1 MVKRNSFFK
10 QIVFVCLFGI
20 TLTSCKPKEN
30 LLPNSPGEIN
40 LQQFVAIGDGNTAG
54 YMDDALYQYGQQNSL
69 GSILQT
75 QLQLVGAGE
84 IYLPLMGSAN
94 IGTNS
99 SLLSKLILGYKTDCL
114 GATGLSPVRFAQQGE
129 VGALTTSVY
138 SSQNKFTNFGIPGF
152 RMIDISSSQIGNPND
167 QKYNPYFGRM
177 SKDQF
182 TWPVWSGD
190 WSSVQ
195 ENIFDGGYPT
205 FCSIYLGIEDVL
217 PYARSGATTNPM
229 SPLLGLPGIGFEES
243 LTQLCEQLNSQNV
256 KAVVGTIP
264 DITQMP
270 YFTTIPYNGLNLD
283 AEKAASL
290 NQIYGPLGF
299 SFIVGS
305 NPFMIEDPNAGTFGV
320 RPMVE
325 GELILLSV
333 PLDSMKC
340 HQYGSV
346 YPLRDEFVLTSAEL
360 QVIRNQI
367 LAYNQVIR
375 QHSNLYGFALAETA
389 DFYAKLNDGFVY
401 NGVSM
406 SSKFVSGGAYS
417 LDGIHLNP
425 RGNALL
431 ANVFIN
437 AINKTYKSTIPFAN
451 ALFYSSTY
459 FP

>member
-1 MVKRNSFFK
+1 MVKGNSFYTQLFL
-10 QIVFVCLFGI
+10 VCLCGMA
-20 TLTSCKPKEN
+20 LSSCKPKEK
-30 LLPNSPGEIN
+30 LAPMSPGEIN

-69 GSILQT
+69 GAILQT

-99 SLLSKLILGYKTDCL
+99 SFLSKLILGYKTDCL
-114 GATGLSPVRFAQQGE
+114 GGIGLSPVRFAQQGE
-129 VGALTTSVY
+129 VASLTTSAY
-138 SSQNKFTNFGIPGF
+138 SPQNKFTNFGVPGL
-152 RMIDISSSQIGNPND
+152 RMIDMVSTAFGNINLPQHNA
-167 QKYNPYFGRM
+167 FFARM

-182 TWPVWSGD
+182 NLPGSGNYL
-190 WSSVQ
+190 SVQ

-217 PYARSGATTNPM
+217 PYARSGATQNLM
-229 SPLLGLPGIGFEES
+229 SPLAGFPGIGFEES

-283 AEKAASL
+283 EANAASL

-299 SFIVGS
+299 SFTVGS
-305 NPFMIEDPNAGTFGV
+305 NSFMIEDPAAGAFGV

-346 YPLRDEFVLTSAEL
+346 YPLRDEFVLTLAEL

-367 LAYNQVIR
+367 LAYNQIIR
-375 QHSNLYGFALAETA
+375 QKSNFYGFAIAETA
-389 DFYAKLNDGFVY
+389 DFYKKLNDGFVY

-406 SSKFVSGGAYS
+406 SAKFVSGGAYS

-437 AINKTYKSTIPFAN
+437 AINKTYKSTIPLAN

>member
-1 MVKRNSFFK
+1 
-10 QIVFVCLFGI
+10 
-20 TLTSCKPKEN
+20 
-30 LLPNSPGEIN
+30 
-40 LQQFVAIGDGNTAG
+40 
-54 YMDDALYQYGQQNSL
+54 MDDALYQYGQQNSL
-69 GSILQT
+69 GAILQT

-84 IYLPLMGSAN
+84 IYNPLMGSAN
-94 IGTNS
+94 IGANS

-129 VGALTTSVY
+129 ALTASVY
-138 SSQNKFTNFGIPGF
+138 SSQNKYSNFGVPGL
-152 RMIDISSSQIGNPND
+152 RMIDMVSTSFGNINLPQHNA
-167 QKYNPYFGRM
+167 FFARM

-182 TWPVWSGD
+182 NLPGSGD
-190 WSSVQ
+190 YSSVQ

-217 PYARSGATTNPM
+217 PYARSGATQNPM
-229 SPLLGLPGIGFEES
+229 SPLAGFPGLGFEES
-243 LTQLCEQLNSQNV
+243 LIQLCGQLYSQNV

-283 AEKAASL
+283 DEKAASL

-299 SFIVGS
+299 SFSVGS
-305 NPFMIEDPNAGTFGV
+305 NPFMIEDPAAGAFGV

-346 YPLRDEFVLTSAEL
+346 YPLRDEFVLTLAEL
-360 QVIRNQI
+360 QEIRNQI

-375 QHSNLYGFALAETA
+375 QYANFHGFAIAETA
-389 DFYAKLNDGFVY
+389 EFYTKLYDGFVY
-401 NGVSM
+401 NGVAM
-406 SSKFVSGGAYS
+406 SAKFVSGGAYS

-431 ANVFIN
+431 ANVFIK
-437 AINKTYKSTIPFAN
+437 AINKTYKSSIPFAN

>member
-30 LLPNSPGEIN
+30 LLPNTPGEIN
-40 LQQFVAIGDGNTAG
+40 LQRFVAIGDGNTAG

-69 GSILQT
+69 GAILQT

-84 IYLPLMGSAN
+84 IYNPLMGSAN
-94 IGTNS
+94 IGANS

-129 VGALTTSVY
+129 ALTASVY
-138 SSQNKFTNFGIPGF
+138 SSQNKYSNFGVPGL
-152 RMIDISSSQIGNPND
+152 RMIDMVSTSFGNINLPQHNA
-167 QKYNPYFGRM
+167 FFARM

-182 TWPVWSGD
+182 NLPGSGNY
-190 WSSVQ
+190 SSVQ

-217 PYARSGATTNPM
+217 PYARSGATQNPM
-229 SPLLGLPGIGFEES
+229 SPLAGFPGLGFEES
-243 LTQLCEQLNSQNV
+243 LIQLCGQLYSQNV

-283 AEKAASL
+283 DEKAASL

-299 SFIVGS
+299 SFSVGS
-305 NPFMIEDPNAGTFGV
+305 NPFMIEDPAAGAFGV

-346 YPLRDEFVLTSAEL
+346 YPLRDEFVLTLAEL
-360 QVIRNQI
+360 QEIRNQI

-375 QHSNLYGFALAETA
+375 QYANFHGFAIAETA
-389 DFYAKLNDGFVY
+389 EFYTKLYDGFVY
-401 NGVSM
+401 NGVAM
-406 SSKFVSGGAYS
+406 SAKFVSGGAYS

-431 ANVFIN
+431 ANVFIK
-437 AINKTYKSTIPFAN
+437 AINKTYKSSIPFAN

>member
-10 QIVFVCLFGI
+10 QIVFVCLLGI

-69 GSILQT
+69 GAILQT

-84 IYLPLMGSAN
+84 IYNPLMGSAN
-94 IGTNS
+94 IGANS

-129 VGALTTSVY
+129 ALTASVY
-138 SSQNKFTNFGIPGF
+138 SSQNKYSNFGVPGL
-152 RMIDISSSQIGNPND
+152 RMIDMVSTSFGNINLPQHNA
-167 QKYNPYFGRM
+167 FFARM

-182 TWPVWSGD
+182 NLPGSGNY
-190 WSSVQ
+190 SSVQ

-217 PYARSGATTNPM
+217 PYARSGATQNSM
-229 SPLLGLPGIGFEES
+229 SPLAGFPGLGFEES
-243 LTQLCEQLNSQNV
+243 LTQLCGQLYSQNV

-283 AEKAASL
+283 DEKAASL

-299 SFIVGS
+299 SFTIGS
-305 NPFMIEDPNAGTFGV
+305 NPFMIEDPAAGAFGV
-320 RPMVE
+320 RPMLE

-346 YPLRDEFVLTSAEL
+346 YPLRDEFVLTLGEL
-360 QVIRNQI
+360 QEIRNQI

-375 QHSNLYGFALAETA
+375 QHSNFYGFAIAETA
-389 DFYAKLNDGFVY
+389 DFYAKLYDGFVY
-401 NGVSM
+401 NGVAM
-406 SSKFVSGGAYS
+406 SAKFVSGGAYS

-431 ANVFIN
+431 ANVFIT
-437 AINKTYKSTIPFAN
+437 AINKTYKSSIPFAN
-451 ALFYSSTY
+451 ALFYSSIY

>member
-10 QIVFVCLFGI
+10 QIVFVCLFGF

-30 LLPNSPGEIN
+30 LLPNTPGEIN

-69 GSILQT
+69 GAILQT

-84 IYLPLMGSAN
+84 IDLPLMGSAN

-114 GATGLSPVRFAQQGE
+114 GGTGLSPVRFAQQGE
-129 VGALTTSVY
+129 IASLTTSVY
-138 SSQNKFTNFGIPGF
+138 SSQNKYSNFGVPGL
-152 RMIDISSSQIGNPND
+152 RMIDMVSTAFGNINLPQHNA
-167 QKYNPYFGRM
+167 FFARM

-182 TWPVWSGD
+182 NLPGSGEY
-190 WSSVQ
+190 SSVQ

-217 PYARSGATTNPM
+217 PYARSGATQNPM
-229 SPLLGLPGIGFEES
+229 SPLAGFPGLGFEES
-243 LTQLCEQLNSQNV
+243 LIQLCGQLYSQNV

-264 DITQMP
+264 DITKMP

-299 SFIVGS
+299 SFTVGS
-305 NPFMIEDPNAGTFGV
+305 NPFMIEDPTAGAFGV

-346 YPLRDEFVLTSAEL
+346 YPLRDEFVLTLAEL
-360 QVIRNQI
+360 QEIRNQI

-375 QHSNLYGFALAETA
+375 QYANFHGFAIAETA
-389 DFYAKLNDGFVY
+389 DFYAKLYDGFVY
-401 NGVSM
+401 NGVAM
-406 SSKFVSGGAYS
+406 SAKFVSGGAYS

-431 ANVFIN
+431 ANVFIT
-437 AINKTYKSTIPFAN
+437 AINKTYKSSIPFAN

>member
-10 QIVFVCLFGI
+10 QIVFVCLLGI
-20 TLTSCKPKEN
+20 TLTSCIPKEN

-40 LQQFVAIGDGNTAG
+40 LQQFIAIGDGNTAG
-54 YMDDALYQYGQQNSL
+54 YMDDALYQYGQQNSF
-69 GSILQT
+69 GAILQT

-84 IYLPLMGSAN
+84 IYNPLMGSAN

-129 VGALTTSVY
+129 ALTASVY
-138 SSQNKFTNFGIPGF
+138 SSQNKYSNFGVPGL
-152 RMIDISSSQIGNPND
+152 RMIDMVSTSFGNINLPQHNA
-167 QKYNPYFGRM
+167 FFARM

-182 TWPVWSGD
+182 NLPGSGNY
-190 WSSVQ
+190 STVQ

-217 PYARSGATTNPM
+217 PYARSGATQNPM
-229 SPLLGLPGIGFEES
+229 SPLAGFPGLGFEES

-283 AEKAASL
+283 DEKAASL

-299 SFIVGS
+299 SFSVGS
-305 NPFMIEDPNAGTFGV
+305 NPFMIEDPAAGAFGV

-346 YPLRDEFVLTSAEL
+346 YPLRDEFVLTLAEL
-360 QVIRNQI
+360 QEIRNQI

-375 QHSNLYGFALAETA
+375 QYANFHGFAIAETA
-389 DFYAKLNDGFVY
+389 EFYTKLYDGFVY
-401 NGVSM
+401 NGVAM
-406 SSKFVSGGAYS
+406 SAKFVSGGAYS

-431 ANVFIN
+431 ANVFIK
-437 AINKTYKSTIPFAN
+437 AINKTYKSSIPFAN

>member
-1 MVKRNSFFK
+1 MIDMVSTA
-10 QIVFVCLFGI
+10 FG
-20 TLTSCKPKEN
+20 N
-30 LLPNSPGEIN
+30 IN
-40 LQQFVAIGDGNTAG
+40 LPQHNAF
-54 YMDDALYQYGQQNSL
+54 
-69 GSILQT
+69 
-75 QLQLVGAGE
+75 
-84 IYLPLMGSAN
+84 
-94 IGTNS
+94 
-99 SLLSKLILGYKTDCL
+99 
-114 GATGLSPVRFAQQGE
+114 FA
-129 VGALTTSVY
+129 
-138 SSQNKFTNFGIPGF
+138 
-152 RMIDISSSQIGNPND
+152 
-167 QKYNPYFGRM
+167 RM

-182 TWPVWSGD
+182 NLPGSGNY
-190 WSSVQ
+190 SSVQ
-195 ENIFDGGYPT
+195 ENVFDGGYPT

-217 PYARSGATTNPM
+217 PYARSGATQNPM
-229 SPLLGLPGIGFEES
+229 SPLTGFPGLGFEES
-243 LTQLCEQLNSQNV
+243 LIQLCGQLYSQNV

-283 AEKAASL
+283 DEKAASL

-299 SFIVGS
+299 SFTIGS
-305 NPFMIEDPNAGTFGV
+305 NPFMIEDPAAGAFGV

-346 YPLRDEFVLTSAEL
+346 YPLRDEFVLTLAEL
-360 QVIRNQI
+360 QEIRNQI

-375 QHSNLYGFALAETA
+375 QYANFHGFAIAETA

-401 NGVSM
+401 NGVAM

-437 AINKTYKSTIPFAN
+437 AINKTYKSSIPFAN
-451 ALFYSSTY
+451 ALFYSSIY

>member
-1 MVKRNSFFK
+1 
-10 QIVFVCLFGI
+10 
-20 TLTSCKPKEN
+20 LTSCKPKEN

-69 GSILQT
+69 GAILQT

-99 SLLSKLILGYKTDCL
+99 SLLSKLMLGHKTDCL

-129 VGALTTSVY
+129 ALTASVY
-138 SSQNKFTNFGIPGF
+138 SSQNKYSNFGVPGL
-152 RMIDISSSQIGNPND
+152 RMIDMVSTAFGNINLPQHNA
-167 QKYNPYFGRM
+167 FFARM

-182 TWPVWSGD
+182 NLPGSGNY
-190 WSSVQ
+190 SSVQ

-217 PYARSGATTNPM
+217 PYARSGATQNPM
-229 SPLLGLPGIGFEES
+229 SPLAGFPGLGFEES
-243 LTQLCEQLNSQNV
+243 LTQLCEQLYSQNV

-299 SFIVGS
+299 SFTIGS
-305 NPFMIEDPNAGTFGV
+305 NPFMIEDPAAGAFGV

-346 YPLRDEFVLTSAEL
+346 YPLRDEFVLTLAEL
-360 QVIRNQI
+360 QEIRNQI

-375 QHSNLYGFALAETA
+375 QQSNFYGFAIAETA
-389 DFYAKLNDGFVY
+389 DFYAKLYDGFVY
-401 NGVSM
+401 NGVTM
-406 SSKFVSGGAYS
+406 SAKFVSGGAYS

-431 ANVFIN
+431 ANVFIT
-437 AINKTYKSTIPFAN
+437 AINKTYKSSIPFAN

>member
-1 MVKRNSFFK
+1 M
-10 QIVFVCLFGI
+10 
-20 TLTSCKPKEN
+20 
-30 LLPNSPGEIN
+30 
-40 LQQFVAIGDGNTAG
+40 
-54 YMDDALYQYGQQNSL
+54 
-69 GSILQT
+69 
-75 QLQLVGAGE
+75 
-84 IYLPLMGSAN
+84 
-94 IGTNS
+94 
-99 SLLSKLILGYKTDCL
+99 LGYKTDCL

-129 VGALTTSVY
+129 IASLTTSAY
-138 SSQNKFTNFGIPGF
+138 SSQNKYSNFGVPGL
-152 RMIDISSSQIGNPND
+152 RMIDMVSTAFGNINLPQHNA
-167 QKYNPYFGRM
+167 FFARM

-182 TWPVWSGD
+182 NLPGSGNY
-190 WSSVQ
+190 SSVQ

-217 PYARSGATTNPM
+217 PYARSGATQNPM
-229 SPLLGLPGIGFEES
+229 SPLAGFPGLGFEES

-283 AEKAASL
+283 DEKAASL

-299 SFIVGS
+299 SFTVGS
-305 NPFMIEDPNAGTFGV
+305 NPFMIEDPTAGAFGV

-346 YPLRDEFVLTSAEL
+346 YPLRDEFVLTLAEL
-360 QVIRNQI
+360 QEIRNQI

-375 QHSNLYGFALAETA
+375 QHSNFYGFAIAETA

-401 NGVSM
+401 NGVAM

-431 ANVFIN
+431 ANVFIT
-437 AINKTYKSTIPFAN
+437 AINKTYKSSIPFAN